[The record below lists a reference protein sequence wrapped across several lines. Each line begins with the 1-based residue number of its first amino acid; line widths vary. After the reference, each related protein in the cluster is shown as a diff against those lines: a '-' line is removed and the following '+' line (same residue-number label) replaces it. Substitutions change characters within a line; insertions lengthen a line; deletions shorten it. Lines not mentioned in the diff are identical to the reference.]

1 MDQEAE
7 MMRVCFISIETSW
20 GLHEKTFGRFALNSS
35 KMHPSHIHSISRKP
49 PPLCGVA
56 LRSSTGMAGAVGSAG
71 REPWWRVKQTGS
83 RRDKIP
89 EKPPPLVVVRD
100 FEVCHSHIY
109 V

>member
-35 KMHPSHIHSISRKP
+35 KMHPSHI
-49 PPLCGVA
+49 
-56 LRSSTGMAGAVGSAG
+56 
-71 REPWWRVKQTGS
+71 
-83 RRDKIP
+83 
-89 EKPPPLVVVRD
+89 
-100 FEVCHSHIY
+100 Y